1 MCAVVLR
8 MQQITEDAAPAATN
22 RSQLQ
27 IIQPALH
34 TNDGARKWPTAG
46 LTELVPTFPGQG
58 RLIGLRKGDEV
69 LGELAKLG
77 FFFQPC
83 HPLFW
88 CCQECEVKYYLS
100 NDSS

>member
-1 MCAVVLR
+1 MAHSWTCVKRPL
-8 MQQITEDAAPAATN
+8 
-22 RSQLQ
+22 LQ
-27 IIQPALH
+27 SSASHDSYLP
-34 TNDGARKWPTAG
+34 
-46 LTELVPTFPGQG
+46 TELVPTFPGQG

-69 LGELAKLG
+69 LGELAKLS

>member
-46 LTELVPTFPGQG
+46 LVSSDPSCSLVPRMIRTY
-58 RLIGLRKGDEV
+58 LR
-69 LGELAKLG
+69 
-77 FFFQPC
+77 
-83 HPLFW
+83 
-88 CCQECEVKYYLS
+88 S
-100 NDSS
+100 